1 MFIAYIILNSLLA
14 AGMAWCAF
22 AEFSRFDGIPAQM
35 AKAEVP
41 LIWLP
46 TLAAVKVVALVGLVI
61 GFWVPI
67 VGTAAALGIAV
78 YFVAAILIHVT
89 ARDSNVWGATF
100 FLLLGCAALAVRIA
114 ATTAFGLGVLSS

>member
-1 MFIAYIILNSLLA
+1 MFIAYIIVNSLLA
-14 AGMAWCAF
+14 SGMAWCAF

-41 LIWLP
+41 LVWLP
-46 TLAAVKVVALVGLVI
+46 TLAAVKVVALVGLVV

-78 YFVAAILIHVT
+78 YFVVAILKHVT

-100 FLLLGCAALAVRIA
+100 FLCLGCAALAVRIA
-114 ATTAFGLGVLSS
+114 ATTAFGLDVLSS